1 MNQNNVSFNFTIDRN
16 IKDVFIKTAR
26 CKNRSAASLL
36 KDFIESYNKEHNK
49 ELIEKSQ
56 TKMFVK

>member
-1 MNQNNVSFNFTIDRN
+1 MKIGMVNFNFTIDKN
-16 IKDVFIKTAR
+16 IKDIFIKTAK

-36 KDFIESYNKEHNK
+36 KDFIESYNKEFRD

-56 TKMFVK
+56 ARMFN

>member
-1 MNQNNVSFNFTIDRN
+1 MKRNVVNFNFTIDKD
-16 IKDVFIKTAR
+16 IKDIFLKTAK

-36 KDFIESYNKEHNK
+36 KDFIEDYNKTHRD

-56 TKMFVK
+56 RKMFTE